1 MTAHAL
7 EALLWPKQPLSATD
21 SETALTELCKH
32 ILGDGLP
39 MDLSAYIAKGRSSA
53 RSMAWKLL
61 LGVSETPAKEYLDLV
76 QLGASAVNDKI
87 RNDTYAILTV
97 PQHNQAKLPAQI
109 PYPRHR
115 FDLP

>member
-1 MTAHAL
+1 MTSTTIDS
-7 EALLWPKQPLSATD
+7 LLWPKHPLSTAD

-39 MDLSAYIAKGRSSA
+39 SDTAQSAASSKNGSCR

-61 LGVSETPAKEYLDLV
+61 LGVHETPAKEYLDLV

-87 RNDTYAILTV
+87 RNDT
-97 PQHNQAKLPAQI
+97 
-109 PYPRHR
+109 
-115 FDLP
+115 